1 MQNYVLH
8 TYFLPKL
15 SFSLDQPVTKNQIL
29 NSSVYFYVFFA
40 IQKKRDS
47 LALGKW
53 FTKNES
59 LFVDFVAVGIYF
71 VRLAINIMTQ
81 IQLLS
86 IE

>member
-1 MQNYVLH
+1 M
-8 TYFLPKL
+8 
-15 SFSLDQPVTKNQIL
+15 TKNQIL
-29 NSSVYFYVFFA
+29 NSVVCFYVVVA

-71 VRLAINIMTQ
+71 VRLIH
-81 IQLLS
+81 S
-86 IE
+86 H